1 MKRIVSLLL
10 CVILAVTLCACG
22 GNKTPGKESE
32 KAEIEPQAP
41 ELNADDIK
49 TISSNVVANGFDEA
63 FISYIAGNKSGNF
76 MVSPVSFRYALG
88 LLLAGAEGDTK
99 EELLKALGVADVE
112 EWTAYCTKFN
122 GFVKS
127 FYGQLDSEIEQHNE
141 YVKKGYVDK
150 NSPAPA
156 RALKVANSVWKR
168 ENIEK
173 DFSEEYKKYVAAN
186 YGAEYFGFTEDNA
199 VQKINGWVN
208 EKTEKLIPR
217 LLPDGYDTQ
226 WLAVVLMNALYFKD
240 NWETAFYES
249 ATIRDDFHTEGGE
262 TVKKDFMRQTENY
275 AYYEDGK
282 TQAVILPMSGGI
294 NMAFVLGDESGL
306 SEKLS
311 KAAGRQV
318 SVKIPK
324 MDIETSLDR
333 KELMNFL
340 AENGVK
346 SAFNRETADFSK
358 MIDHKIWVD
367 DIIQKT
373 RIKTDEEG
381 VEAAAVTAIM
391 TKDSAMPA
399 PVEPVEFV
407 ADRPFSF
414 YIYATYDDVTAI
426 LFAGKM
432 VQ

>member
-1 MKRIVSLLL
+1 
-10 CVILAVTLCACG
+10 
-22 GNKTPGKESE
+22 
-32 KAEIEPQAP
+32 
-41 ELNADDIK
+41 
-49 TISSNVVANGFDEA
+49 
-63 FISYIAGNKSGNF
+63 
-76 MVSPVSFRYALG
+76 
-88 LLLAGAEGDTK
+88 
-99 EELLKALGVADVE
+99 
-112 EWTAYCTKFN
+112 
-122 GFVKS
+122 
-127 FYGQLDSEIEQHNE
+127 
-141 YVKKGYVDK
+141 
-150 NSPAPA
+150 
-156 RALKVANSVWKR
+156 
-168 ENIEK
+168 
-173 DFSEEYKKYVAAN
+173 
-186 YGAEYFGFTEDNA
+186 
-199 VQKINGWVN
+199 VN

-226 WLAVVLMNALYFKD
+226 GLAVVLMNALYFKD
-240 NWETAFYES
+240 NWETAFNES

-346 SAFNRETADFSK
+346 SAFSRETADFSK

-391 TKDSAMPA
+391 VNDTAMPA